1 MILKLLFSRQLLYL
15 SSFIVKKMPKK
26 LFLVRHAKTE
36 EGSFEKRDFDR
47 ELVNRGLQDATRLG
61 KYFNTKDIKPDQ
73 ILSSDAPRAYATAEL
88 IASQMGYELSRIYKN
103 HDIYEASVRTLLQ
116 LVSNLKNDWNSVM
129 IVGHNP
135 PINYLAEY
143 LTGADIGH
151 MYTGSCA
158 IITFKTNFWME
169 ASQDSGY
176 LEEYVIA
183 KKLDI

>member
-1 MILKLLFSRQLLYL
+1 MS
-15 SSFIVKKMPKK
+15 KK

-36 EGSFEKRDFDR
+36 EGTIDKRDFDR
-47 ELVNRGLQDATRLG
+47 VLTNRGLQDATRLG
-61 KYFNTKDIKPDQ
+61 KYFNTKSDNPDQ
-73 ILSSDAPRAYATAEL
+73 ILSSDAARAYATAEL
-88 IASQMGYELSRIYKN
+88 IASQVGYELSRIHIN
-103 HDIYEASVRTLLQ
+103 HEIYEASVRTLFQ
-116 LVSNLKNDWNSVM
+116 LVSDLKDEWDSVM

-158 IITFKTNFWME
+158 CITFDTNSWME
-169 ASQDSGY
+169 ASQGSGE
-176 LEEYVIA
+176 LEEYIIA

>member
-1 MILKLLFSRQLLYL
+1 MA
-15 SSFIVKKMPKK
+15 KK

-36 EGSFEKRDFDR
+36 EGSFDKRDFDR
-47 ELVNRGLQDATRLG
+47 VLTNRGLQDATRLG
-61 KYFNTKDIKPDQ
+61 KYFSSNGSKPDQ
-73 ILSSDAPRAYATAEL
+73 ILSSDAARAYATAEL
-88 IASQMGYELSRIYKN
+88 IASQVGYEISRIHIN
-103 HDIYEASVRTLLQ
+103 HEIYEASVRTLFQ
-116 LVSNLKNDWNSVM
+116 LVSDLKDEWDSVM

-158 IITFKTNFWME
+158 CISFSSSSWLE
-169 ASQDSGY
+169 VSQGSGD

-183 KKLDI
+183 KKIEF

>member
-1 MILKLLFSRQLLYL
+1 MS
-15 SSFIVKKMPKK
+15 KK

-36 EGSFEKRDFDR
+36 EGSIDKRDFDR
-47 ELVNRGLQDATRLG
+47 VLTNRGMQDATRLG
-61 KYFNTKDIKPDQ
+61 KYFYSQSEIPDQ
-73 ILSSDAPRAYATAEL
+73 VLSSDAARAYATAEL
-88 IASQMGYELSRIYKN
+88 IASQVGYELSRIHIN
-103 HDIYEASVRTLLQ
+103 HDIYEASVRTLFQ
-116 LVSNLKNDWNSVM
+116 LVSDLKDGWDSVM

-158 IITFKTNFWME
+158 CITFETNSWLE
-169 ASQDSGY
+169 VSQGSGS
-176 LEEYVIA
+176 LAEYVVA

>member
-1 MILKLLFSRQLLYL
+1 
-15 SSFIVKKMPKK
+15 MPKK

-36 EGSFEKRDFDR
+36 EGGIDKRDFDR
-47 ELVNRGLQDATRLG
+47 VLTNRGLQDSTRLG
-61 KYFNTKDIKPDQ
+61 KYFNTKNLKPDQ
-73 ILSSDAPRAYATAEL
+73 VLSSDAARAYATAEL
-88 IASQMGYELSRIYKN
+88 IASQVGYEISRIHIN
-103 HDIYEASVRTLLQ
+103 HGIYEASVRTLFQ
-116 LVSNLKNDWNSVM
+116 LVSDLKDEWDSVM

-143 LTGADIGH
+143 LSGADIGH

-158 IITFKTNFWME
+158 VITFDTDSWME
-169 ASQDSGY
+169 VSQGSGE

>member
-1 MILKLLFSRQLLYL
+1 MA
-15 SSFIVKKMPKK
+15 KK

-36 EGSFEKRDFDR
+36 EGSFDKRDFDR
-47 ELVNRGLQDATRLG
+47 VLTNRGLQDATRLG
-61 KYFNTKDIKPDQ
+61 KYFNSSNTKPDQ
-73 ILSSDAPRAYATAEL
+73 ILSSDAARAYATTEL
-88 IASQMGYELSRIYKN
+88 IASQVGYEISRIHVN
-103 HDIYEASVRTLLQ
+103 HEIYEASVRTLFQ
-116 LVSNLKNDWNSVM
+116 LVSDLKDEWDSVM

-158 IITFKTNFWME
+158 VIVFESDSWTEIT
-169 ASQDSGY
+169 QDSGS
-176 LEEYVIA
+176 LDEYVIA